1 MSNVM
6 KRVGKMIQDAG
17 EKSPAGTKAS
27 YQKEASPHTYA
38 EPEVAFNAHLKMASS
53 EEETNEIEGLML
65 KEAVDLRAEPIE
77 DPAKVL
83 DKTAAKSA
91 MDNFDSQKIIEAVN
105 SAKTVDEKI
114 KAYLSASN
122 AEAIQTP
129 KEKGE

>member
-1 MSNVM
+1 M
-6 KRVGKMIQDAG
+6 
-17 EKSPAGTKAS
+17 
-27 YQKEASPHTYA
+27 
-38 EPEVAFNAHLKMASS
+38 
-53 EEETNEIEGLML
+53 
-65 KEAVDLRAEPIE
+65 DLRAAPIE